1 MIKDGP
7 KTIPIHMVGFHSVS
21 KIGSL
26 ELLKARFP
34 IKGKEKTRKGKA
46 MIQLMKMKHVHG

>member
-46 MIQLMKMKHVHG
+46 FG